1 MTMNRVAIVRVVAVL
16 TLGVV
21 ALLPVPQSFAG
32 EPGISGG
39 AGDDDVFLQGFTTA
53 SGSSAEDS
61 GHAGQDA
68 WATPTDGNTTNV
80 LRSYSYVQSR
90 YEPLCRSTAGAGGSD
105 GCIEVRS
112 CPSAAPQFAEFTR
125 TVTVSDGSESA
136 GLWSF
141 TGWSCR
147 TVGAVATSGE
157 PGAPTGAAPPP
168 RVTWQMVLREVER
181 MGLPSLEVQI
191 QPSDRTLVNF
201 ETNFYAEPE
210 AFEREVTL
218 LGQDVDVRADP
229 VAYDW
234 TYGDGATEQT
244 ESPGAPYPDL
254 QVTHTYEDA
263 DVTVRPSVAVTY
275 EAEFRVGDGDWEPIP
290 ETVTISGPPVELEVV
305 EATPVL
311 SGNGHER

>member
-1 MTMNRVAIVRVVAVL
+1 MRKIVDRMAKSAALVVCAML
-16 TLGVV
+16 
-21 ALLPVPQSFAG
+21 LLPASALG
-32 EPGISGG
+32 DPGID
-39 AGDDDVFLQGFTTA
+39 GDAEADGLLIDALVER
-53 SGSSAEDS
+53 SGSRSDPVSVSEGSSGSEGAAES
-61 GHAGQDA
+61 FNSTQAR
-68 WATPTDGNTTNV
+68 TFV
-80 LRSYSYVQSR
+80 ESR
-90 YEPLCRSTAGAGGSD
+90 YELRCRSTAGAGGSD

-112 CPSAAPQFAEFTR
+112 CPSAAPQYAEFTR

-254 QVTHTYEDA
+254 QVTHSYEDA